1 MNEKAQTTGLVRYD
15 PVLRSTT
22 RIALPFR
29 MNAPEAVVDGD
40 TALLLERGGTLLAL
54 DVRPGAGRA
63 ERWRLETAVG
73 VTSAPVLGGDGRL
86 YFSAADG
93 RLLAVDTENGTLLG
107 QTRPRLREGKLS
119 HASSLPS
126 PVVLGGSV
134 IGTAPDGSV
143 FAVDADDPAH
153 W

>member
-1 MNEKAQTTGLVRYD
+1 MV
-15 PVLRSTT
+15 
-22 RIALPFR
+22 
-29 MNAPEAVVDGD
+29 
-40 TALLLERGGTLLAL
+40 
-54 DVRPGAGRA
+54 GAG
-63 ERWRLETAVG
+63 
-73 VTSAPVLGGDGRL
+73 GRL

-93 RLLAVDTENGTLLG
+93 RLLAVDTEHGTLLG

-126 PVVLGGSV
+126 PVVLGRSV